1 MTRWNPCCCVITN
14 RIGFLILE
22 RRRLGAE
29 PVFGTPTLNY
39 YIREF
44 KGVQGWTSG
53 YTGDYGLNQLQFGPT
68 KVLGVHKGDTLEHLG
83 SANYCSL
90 GEGVTYDH
98 RLKAT
103 LILPSAY
110 AGVTVDNKILNP
122 RTHFDNNKHPFI
134 DWTCIQPYPTQ
145 YARLWNRLIEGDEAP
160 GEGGQPGNSYL
171 IPYLPVCC
179 TGSAALY
186 NVIDRNPEKESYPLD
201 VQYSSAIPSPTS
213 NSSYQIFFTVGKQEG
228 AVKTIPEMPI
238 KSGSITTTP
247 WLDNYE
253 LTTLPPGDNT
263 WTYYCTGFTVKYPC
277 PLEIVTGEFSECY
290 RIYNTFTTAANVYK
304 GSIVKYA
311 SYQFLPHP
319 IEVYAVTLKECR
331 DTFTGQKKIEIF
343 EGQLINTNQLQYL
356 WPSEEKV
363 FCSDCYYD
371 PNSVSLCDICSLG
384 NTANNYWTVDN
395 YYGLDGLAGN
405 TAPCNFSEYSSP
417 PLSNTRFFADI
428 ANYETSKL
436 YDPFG
441 YVFGDFL
448 NQYTTNFNDPD
459 LGFKF
464 KCFKD
469 VASLGT
475 VKEETE
481 SAFFCCKQIHRY
493 RRVIPCPGAFYD
505 DLLYEETYF
514 LGGMCCGAGFSGGY
528 DTEDSCADTS
538 VVTGRVDES
547 RIFSNLGPAP
557 NCDVI
562 IYNEVEERI
571 TKLNGVTTY
580 HFGPVI
586 TPFECG
592 TVSGATTSC
601 ISTGLP
607 EIGLVPY
614 AEDETVYDYNKYLFY
629 GVSGGTTLPLFDE
642 YLVNTLKDYNTQRGF
657 GNTYAIPYSYF
668 LGFDGK
674 KITTT
679 IFDYPIKKQLNY
691 SGISFTF
698 KNNSDATT
706 WFIFNPSDLVTYNSN
721 YYKTYS
727 EANQL
732 FRNLEKTHLFENVGY
747 TSSYFG
753 GLDHFSLYG
762 NDFYKI
768 RDGAPGA
775 PAATG
780 LTYTNLSCDA
790 YIDILQTQGW
800 VCSGSGTLKTCTK
813 GITGITFNCAPT
825 CWDNIK
831 SAFGYTFSGSEIKPN
846 NKSIGD
852 TYSWGWTAGFVRT
865 SVVGATSSVLDYVS
879 TLDYLNGLTYPCV
892 LNQPYSYGFFRTMRD
907 IYGVTF

>member
-1 MTRWNPCCCVITN
+1 MTRWNPCCCVISN

-22 RRRLGAE
+22 RKRLGAE
-29 PVFGTPTLNY
+29 PVFGTPTLSY

-44 KGVQGWTSG
+44 KGVKGWTSG
-53 YTGDYGLNQLQFGPT
+53 YTGDYGLNQLQWGPT

-90 GEGVTYDH
+90 GEGITYDNK
-98 RLKAT
+98 LKAT
-103 LILPSAY
+103 LILPSVY

-122 RTHFDNNKHPFI
+122 RTHFEHNKHPFI

-145 YARLWNRLIEGDEAP
+145 YGRLWNRLLEGDVTP

-179 TGSAALY
+179 TGPAALY
-186 NVIDRNPEKESYPLD
+186 HVIDRNPEKESYPLD

-228 AVKTIPEMPI
+228 TVKTIPEIPI

-247 WLDNYE
+247 WLDNHA
-253 LTTLPPGDNT
+253 LTTLGDTN
-263 WTYYCTGFTVKYPC
+263 WLYYCKGFTVKYPC
-277 PLEIVTGEFSECY
+277 PKEIVNGEFTECY
-290 RIYNTFTTAANVYK
+290 RIYNTFTIPINNYK
-304 GSIVKYA
+304 GCIVKYA

-331 DTFTGQKKIEIF
+331 DPFTGQKKIEIF

-356 WPSEEKV
+356 WPSDEQA
-363 FCSDCYYD
+363 FCNDCYYD
-371 PNSVSLCDICSLG
+371 PNSVSLCEPCSLG
-384 NTANNYWTVDN
+384 NTANNFWTVDN

-405 TAPCNFSEYSSP
+405 TAPCNFSDFPSTP
-417 PLSNTRFFADI
+417 ISNTRFYEDI
-428 ANYETSKL
+428 VRYQTSKI
-436 YDPFG
+436 YDAFG
-441 YVFGDFL
+441 YVFGTP
-448 NQYTTNFNDPD
+448 YAGVNFNDPD

-469 VASLGT
+469 IAISGT
-475 VKEETE
+475 VKEDTE
-481 SAFFCCKQIHRY
+481 SGLYCCKQIHRY
-493 RRVIPCPGAFYD
+493 EKTIPCPEGTSETKI
-505 DLLYEETYF
+505 YEEQYY
-514 LGGMCCGAGFSGGY
+514 LGGICCGAGFSGGY
-528 DTEDSCADTS
+528 NTEESCTDSI
-538 VVTGRVDES
+538 VTGRVNEY

-557 NCDVI
+557 SCDYAGPYTSFYDRTDYLDGITV
-562 IYNEVEERI
+562 YNVNIEE
-571 TKLNGVTTY
+571 
-580 HFGPVI
+580 P
-586 TPFECG
+586 PFYCG
-592 TVSGATTSC
+592 NAPGTTTSC

-607 EIGLVPY
+607 EHGLVPY
-614 AEDETVYDYNKYLFY
+614 VEDETVYDYNKYLFY
-629 GVSGGTTLPLFDE
+629 GVSGGTTLPIFDE
-642 YLVNTLKDYNTQRGF
+642 YLVNTLNDYNTQRGF
-657 GNTYAIPYSYF
+657 GNTYAVPYTYF
-668 LGFDGK
+668 VGSDGK

-679 IFDYPIKKQLNY
+679 VFNYLIKKKLNHD
-691 SGISFTF
+691 GISFTF
-698 KNNSDATT
+698 QNNSDATT
-706 WFIFNPSDLVTYNSN
+706 WFVFNPSDLITYNSN

-727 EANQL
+727 QANQL
-732 FRNLEKTHLFENVGY
+732 FRTLEKTHLFENVGY
-747 TSSYFG
+747 TSSYFN
-753 GLDHFSLYG
+753 GLDQFNPYQ

-790 YIDILQTQGW
+790 YIDILQSQGW
-800 VCSGSGTLKTCTK
+800 ACSGSGALKTCTK
-813 GITGITFNCAPT
+813 GITGITFTCAPT

-831 SAFGYTFSGSEIKPN
+831 SAFGYTFTGSEIKPN

-852 TYSWGWTAGFVRT
+852 TYTWGWTTGFVRT

-892 LNQPYSYGFFRTMRD
+892 LNQPYSYGFFRTMHD
-907 IYGVTF
+907 IYGITF

>member
-1 MTRWNPCCCVITN
+1 VITN

-44 KGVQGWTSG
+44 KGLQGWTSG
-53 YTGDYGLNQLQFGPT
+53 YTGDYGLNQLQWGPT

-90 GEGVTYDH
+90 GEGVSYDH

-122 RTHFDNNKHPFI
+122 RTYFDHNKHPFI
-134 DWTCIQPYPTQ
+134 DFWTCKPQFAKTGYE
-145 YARLWNRLIEGDEAP
+145 RLWNRLIEGDLSQAV
-160 GEGGQPGNSYL
+160 GGQPSNSYR

-179 TGSAALY
+179 TGPAKTYS
-186 NVIDRNPEKESYPLD
+186 VINSDPEKESYPLD
-201 VQYSSAIPSPTS
+201 VQYSSSIPSPTS

-247 WLDNYE
+247 WLDDYK

-263 WTYYCTGFTVKYPC
+263 WTYYCKGFTVKYPC

-290 RIYNTFTTAANVYK
+290 RIYNTFTIPVNVYK

-319 IEVYAVTLKECR
+319 IEVYAITLKECK
-331 DTFTGQKKIEIF
+331 DSFTGQKKIEIF
-343 EGQLINTNQLQYL
+343 DGERINTNQLQYL

-395 YYGLDGLAGN
+395 YYGLDGLAGK

-417 PLSNTRFFADI
+417 PISNTRFFADI
-428 ANYETSKL
+428 ADYHTSKL
-436 YDPFG
+436 YDPYG

-448 NQYTTNFNDPD
+448 NQYSTNFNDPD

-475 VKEETE
+475 VKEEIE
-481 SAFFCCKQIHRY
+481 GAFSCCKQIHRY
-493 RRVIPCPGAFYD
+493 RRVIPCPDAFYD

-528 DTEDSCADTS
+528 DTEESCDGADI
-538 VVTGRVDES
+538 VTGRVDEY

-562 IYNEVEERI
+562 IYNEVEERT

-614 AEDETVYDYNKYLFY
+614 VEDETVYDYNKYLFY

-657 GNTYAIPYSYF
+657 GNTYAISYTHF
-668 LGFDGK
+668 IGSDGK
-674 KITTT
+674 KITKY
-679 IFDYPIKKQLNY
+679 FNYLIKKQLNY

-698 KNNSDATT
+698 QNNSDATT

-727 EANQL
+727 QANEY
-732 FRNLEKTHLFENVGY
+732 FRELEKAYLFENITY
-747 TSSYFG
+747 TGTNGG
-753 GLDHFSLYG
+753 GLYG
-762 NDFYKI
+762 FAPYGFDFLKI
-768 RDGAPGA
+768 RNGAPGA

-780 LTYTNLSCDA
+780 LTMTNLSCDA

-800 VCSGSGTLKTCTK
+800 VCSGSGALKTCTK
-813 GITGITFNCAPT
+813 GITGITFTCAPT

-865 SVVGATSSVLDYVS
+865 STVGTASSILDYVS